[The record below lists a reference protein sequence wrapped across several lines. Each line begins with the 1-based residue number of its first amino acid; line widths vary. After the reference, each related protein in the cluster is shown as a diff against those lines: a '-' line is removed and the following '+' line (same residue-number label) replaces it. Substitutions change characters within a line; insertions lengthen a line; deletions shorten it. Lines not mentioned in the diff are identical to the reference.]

1 MRKFRIALLAV
12 TILCGPTYALEV
24 VPFDADA
31 FARTRGANRPVALQ
45 FHSGWCPVCV
55 MQERGV
61 RALKDEKLFE
71 QLVVYQADYFKE
83 DELRRRFGVTS
94 FSTLLVFRGSQERGR
109 ATGDFRVDD
118 LRRLFAKAL

>member
-61 RALKDEKLFE
+61 RALKDEKIFE